1 MVSARRNRV
10 KADTGCSLDPA
21 REPSENQGRRS
32 CAISP
37 VATPSKSATL
47 KVMRSRG
54 SIMRWCCFKGN
65 WAGAAAVRRACR
77 DATGAWRVVAIPLL
91 VSVSLGGM
99 AISSTAVALEQPK
112 PEPVKRY
119 LGRSAV
125 GANYKVNPIVRS
137 DGVMR
142 IFDVDTSYGK
152 FTFSGVEFTKL
163 RLHELDAVAVI
174 EKMSQSE
181 AFGNAFGRAALGPIK
196 FGADLVTNPVDTIG
210 RSLHGISNM
219 FDRVGAGLANNSAD
233 RDQLMDS
240 LLGVSDTQRQLAIEL
255 DVDPYT
261 DFPPLAQRLKEMAGA
276 MAGGSLPVRAGL
288 ALVPGGV
295 GIAVSSVATVNSAK
309 DSLRDKTAA
318 QIIAEVRVILE
329 PLGVPPETISRLVD
343 NRNFTPAD
351 LLIMA
356 RSLKQLNAANTG
368 TFIEHAAG
376 AGSRNAAFYL
386 RRRTQ
391 VLAARNAEL
400 GGLVSF
406 VTVGGQPINIARKG
420 NIVAAFMF
428 DDIAWTE
435 LQQRTFRAATTQ
447 IRQIHSAGA
456 PVLATTGAVTPMAA
470 AAIRKLGWKIVQLKP
485 QR

>member
-1 MVSARRNRV
+1 MKRNCFRVSR
-10 KADTGCSLDPA
+10 LMM
-21 REPSENQGRRS
+21 QF
-32 CAISP
+32 
-37 VATPSKSATL
+37 L
-47 KVMRSRG
+47 
-54 SIMRWCCFKGN
+54 
-65 WAGAAAVRRACR
+65 
-77 DATGAWRVVAIPLL
+77 VVAPLG
-91 VSVSLGGM
+91 VM
-99 AISSTAVALEQPK
+99 AMSSAVAALEVPK
-112 PEPVKRY
+112 PEPAKKY
-119 LGRSAV
+119 LGKSATGSNYTV
-125 GANYKVNPIVRS
+125 GTTVRS

-142 IFDVDTSYGK
+142 IFDVNTSFGK
-152 FTFSGVEFTKL
+152 FTISGVEFTKL
-163 RLHELDAVAVI
+163 RLHELDAVAAL

-219 FDRVGAGLANNSAD
+219 FDRVGAGLANNNAD

-295 GIAVSSVATVNSAK
+295 GIAVSSVATVESAK
-309 DSLRDKTAA
+309 DTLRDKTAA
-318 QIIAEVRVILE
+318 QVIAEVRTILQS
-329 PLGVPPETISRLVD
+329 LDVSPETTNRLLE
-343 NRNFTPAD
+343 NRNYTPAD

-356 RSLKQLNAANTG
+356 LALKQLNAQNTAI
-368 TFIEHAAG
+368 FVEHAAG
-376 AGSRNAAFYL
+376 AGSRNAAFYQ

-391 VLAARNAEL
+391 ILAARSAEL
-400 GGLVSF
+400 GGLASF
-406 VTVGGQPINIARKG
+406 LKVGGQPINVARNG

-428 DDIAWTE
+428 DDVAWTE
-435 LQQRTFRAATTQ
+435 LQQRTFVAATAE
-447 IRQIHSAGA
+447 IRRARPAAH

-470 AAIRKLGWKIVQLKP
+470 AAIRKLGWKIVQLKL
-485 QR
+485 R